1 MKKENKKN
9 VKKTLYIVG
18 SLAIAA
24 GAVIAMPKI
33 IDYLSDKMYN
43 PNLPEDTEDDDWGP
57 EIVKREKKEEEK
69 LEGEE

>member
-1 MKKENKKN
+1 MKKENKKI